1 MNQTE
6 LIFIQEALLEK
17 VNKILTSIVDNANAQ
32 VKKEE
37 KEEKEEKT
45 TTKKGETK

>member
-6 LIFIQEALLEK
+6 LTFIQEALVEK
-17 VNKILTSIVDNANAQ
+17 VNKILTTIVDNANAQ
-32 VKKEE
+32 VKKE
-37 KEEKEEKT
+37 KVEKT

>member
-6 LIFIQEALLEK
+6 LKFLQEALVEK
-17 VNKILTSIVDNANAQ
+17 VNKILTSIVNNANAQ
-32 VKKEE
+32 VKKV
-37 KEEKEEKT
+37 EKT

>member
-6 LIFIQEALLEK
+6 LTFIQEALVEK

-32 VKKEE
+32 VKKTE
-37 KEEKEEKT
+37 KTEKT